1 MHDGTPIISTEV
13 TTKSAEHFVVGFTLA
28 LEIEY
33 ACKCDTIRMTM
44 ADRCTRYI
52 SKELQMAISDDKKD
66 TRAPGDIAF

>member
-1 MHDGTPIISTEV
+1 
-13 TTKSAEHFVVGFTLA
+13 
-28 LEIEY
+28 
-33 ACKCDTIRMTM
+33 M